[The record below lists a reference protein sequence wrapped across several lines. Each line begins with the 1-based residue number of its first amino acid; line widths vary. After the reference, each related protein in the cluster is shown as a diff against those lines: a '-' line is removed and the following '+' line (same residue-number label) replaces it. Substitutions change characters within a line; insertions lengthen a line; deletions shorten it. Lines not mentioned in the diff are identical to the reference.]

1 MDRDGQD
8 SVAVGKTVE
17 FLETIGNERI
27 EARVRQLAAALKTR
41 IGEHFPQ
48 AEFRTPRS
56 AELSG
61 GVVIFT
67 LPDVDFRAAFASLYE
82 EHHIGCA
89 VMGGNLR
96 LCPHIYNTMD
106 EVERVV
112 EVVKGLA

>member
-1 MDRDGQD
+1 M
-8 SVAVGKTVE
+8 
-17 FLETIGNERI
+17 
-27 EARVRQLAAALKTR
+27 
-41 IGEHFPQ
+41 
-48 AEFRTPRS
+48 
-56 AELSG
+56 
-61 GVVIFT
+61 IFT
-67 LPDVDFRAAFASLYE
+67 VPDVDFRAAFASLYE